1 MSEHR
6 HAGSIGVLQ
15 NGNVPI
21 NSKMPNPEVPAVAS
35 RSTRLMLGV
44 RRWWPYY
51 VMLAPGLIFFALF
64 HYLPIWE
71 AKIAFEQVRI
81 IPPNIWVG
89 LQHFQTLF
97 SSPVFYQVLVNTLI
111 ISFMKLVFV
120 FPVPIIVALMLN
132 EIRSGSLRKFIQS
145 AVYLPHFLSWVV
157 IAGVFIAVLSPS
169 DGAVNDILRLFG
181 MRPVSFMTDSGTIR
195 WVLVF
200 SEIWRSAG
208 WDSLLYLAAI
218 IAIDQQLYDAAEM
231 DGANRWQKIWYV
243 TIPGIVPTI
252 VTLFILNMGMFL
264 HAGFDQVFNLMNDIN
279 RSEIDII
286 DTYVYRIGLTTG
298 QYSLA
303 TAAGLFKAVLGM
315 LMILAAHLL
324 SKRLTGKGVW

>member
-1 MSEHR
+1 MASTGEER
-6 HAGSIGVLQ
+6 LTTAIEI
-15 NGNVPI
+15 GNVP
-21 NSKMPNPEVPAVAS
+21 VD
-35 RSTRLMLGV
+35 TRRDVLLRTL

-51 VMLAPGLIFFALF
+51 LMLAPGVVFFVLF

-71 AKIAFEQVRI
+71 AKLAFERVRI

-89 LQHFQTLF
+89 WEHFNTLF
-97 SSPVFYQVLVNTLI
+97 SSSVFYQVLANTLI
-111 ISFMKLVFV
+111 ISAMKMVFV
-120 FPVPIIVALMLN
+120 FPVPIVVALLLN
-132 EIRSGSLRKFIQS
+132 EIRGGALRKFIQS

-157 IAGVFIAVLSPS
+157 IAGIFIALLSPS
-169 DGAVNDILRLFG
+169 DGAVNDILKLFG
-181 MRPVSFMTDSGTIR
+181 FQPVPFMTDTGSIR

-218 IAIDQQLYDAAEM
+218 IAIDQQLYDAAEI

-252 VTLFILNMGMFL
+252 VTLFILNMGLFL
-264 HAGFDQVFNLMNDIN
+264 HAGFDQVFNLMNDVT
-279 RSEIDII
+279 RSQIDII
-286 DTYVYRIGLTTG
+286 DTYVYRIGLTAG

-303 TAAGLFKAVLGM
+303 TAAGLFKAIVGM

>member
-1 MSEHR
+1 MHTLLTFRADPRELSVFQR
-6 HAGSIGVLQ
+6 Q
-15 NGNVPI
+15 
-21 NSKMPNPEVPAVAS
+21 
-35 RSTRLMLGV
+35 V

-51 VMLAPGLIFFALF
+51 LMMAPGIVFFF
-64 HYLPIWE
+64 IWHYLPIWE
-71 AKIAFEQVRI
+71 ARIAFEQVRI

-97 SSPVFYQVLVNTLI
+97 SSAVFFQVLWNTLI
-111 ISFMKLVFV
+111 ISTMKLLFV
-120 FPVPIIVALMLN
+120 FPVPIVVALMLN
-132 EIRSGSLRKFIQS
+132 EVRSGALRKFVQS

-157 IAGVFIAVLSPS
+157 IAGIFIAILSPS
-169 DGAVNDILRLFG
+169 TGAVNEIVKLFG
-181 MRPVSFMTDSGTIR
+181 LRPVSFMTDGGAIR

-264 HAGFDQVFNLMNDIN
+264 NAGFDQVFNLMNDIN
-279 RSEIDII
+279 RSQIDII
-286 DTYVYRIGLTTG
+286 DTYVYRIGLTSG

-303 TAAGLFKAVLGM
+303 TAAGLFKAVIGM
-315 LMILAAHLL
+315 LMILGAHFL